1 MLPVKKVQL
10 NAIKLDLK
18 NPWVVFSFSILLLS
32 ALFFFI
38 PINLFEGEIIFQ
50 ENGKTWTQR
59 ANISLSYF
67 IGIGASKE
75 DLVGVKDFYLVT
87 KGYLLACFMIV
98 GFPAIL
104 AYRTYLKITK
114 SKGNHA
120 K

>member
-18 NPWVVFSFSILLLS
+18 NPWVVFCFSILLLS

-59 ANISLSYF
+59 ANISLS
-67 IGIGASKE
+67 
-75 DLVGVKDFYLVT
+75 LVT

>member
-1 MLPVKKVQL
+1 MKKVPL
-10 NAIKLDLK
+10 TAIKLDLK
-18 NPWVVFSFSILLLS
+18 NPWVVFCFSILLLS
-32 ALFFFI
+32 ALFFFV

-67 IGIGASKE
+67 IGVGASKE

-104 AYRTYLKITK
+104 AYRTYLKNTK

-120 K
+120 KK

>member
-18 NPWVVFSFSILLLS
+18 NPWVVFCFSILLLS

-87 KGYLLACFMIV
+87 KGYLLACFMIL
-98 GFPAIL
+98 GFPGIL
-104 AYRTYLKITK
+104 AYRTYLKNTK